1 MSSVEVLEGW
11 MFCLKKRRVRGLT
24 VTVEIFKGC
33 HVEDKL
39 NLFYRHQRTN

>member
-1 MSSVEVLEGW
+1 

-39 NLFYRHQRTN
+39 NLFCRHQRTN